1 MQIMINHVVI
11 QLNIIFQY
19 DANKLFI
26 MFKTFKNH
34 AVNTQ
39 QKIRDMIKFQRTN
52 WTVPYLPKDE
62 MNVIENL
69 QTQIQQTQIPEIRHI

>member
-1 MQIMINHVVI
+1 MINHIVI

-39 QKIRDMIKFQRTN
+39 QKIRDMI
-52 WTVPYLPKDE
+52 E
-62 MNVIENL
+62 L
-69 QTQIQQTQIPEIRHI
+69 QCIN